1 MKINIKTKITAT
13 FFVLT
18 PPGRK
23 KEKKEEKKEIDGFVR
38 ITPAQNIAEYKTLL
52 RIAGKDSKPGRLD
65 R

>member
-23 KEKKEEKKEIDGFVR
+23 KEKKEEKEIDGFVR

-52 RIAGKDSKPGRLD
+52 RRAGKDSKPGRLD

>member
-23 KEKKEEKKEIDGFVR
+23 KEKKEEKEIDGFVR